1 MELSQKTAKEI
12 LAMVNGERR
21 EDQTPAEY
29 ISDTN
34 RKLMMNMDVGFT
46 EYHAEINQY
55 LKKVTD
61 NKVWHLVCAHIS
73 GYEKYWVKA
82 LKEFIITNY
91 PKSTTW

>member
-1 MELSQKTAKEI
+1 MKLSQKKAKEI
-12 LAMVNGERR
+12 LAMVNGERK

-29 ISDTN
+29 LSEIN
-34 RKLMMNMDVGFT
+34 KKLIANMNVGFT

-61 NKVWHLVCAHIS
+61 KKIWHLVCAHIS
-73 GYEKYWVKA
+73 GYEKYWIKA

-91 PKSTTW
+91 PESIA